1 MYRNFIDLEHLLNLF
16 EHKTSLFFFFSN
28 LFCFVSIHGFV
39 KSVRTCLLLGK
50 SSGSKGC
57 GTKWQRL
64 SSQWRLEGNG
74 KFRRLSWCHL
84 SCFRTTGKV
93 MLFPFAPHFFV
104 TPSPHA
110 CVTFELGQPS
120 LPLAHHLWLSLHTA
134 SWDLTQF
141 WIKLPTDCAYRILKV
156 TAGKSY
162 LFRVISH
169 VTLITNG
176 SSFHAP
182 SRPTTDSIRLAQFL
196 IRVTPSRG
204 GLNFVYISQR
214 AQVYKYFTFLKTK
227 FEGKQL
233 KRFSIGEWSS
243 KHWYIHGMEY
253 CSAVKR
259 NKLLTH
265 VTSWIDLRVS
275 CWVKNTQSQKVTRYI
290 IPFIQH
296 FQKWR
301 KNKDGHLI
309 RGQGSE
315 SVTIK
320 KEHEWG
326 VSVCWW
332 NCSASFL
339 NHHALLQF
347 FFLWWK
353 LKIYSQQISNV
364 Q

>member
-134 SWDLTQF
+134 S
-141 WIKLPTDCAYRILKV
+141 
-156 TAGKSY
+156 
-162 LFRVISH
+162 
-169 VTLITNG
+169 
-176 SSFHAP
+176 
-182 SRPTTDSIRLAQFL
+182 
-196 IRVTPSRG
+196 
-204 GLNFVYISQR
+204 
-214 AQVYKYFTFLKTK
+214 
-227 FEGKQL
+227 
-233 KRFSIGEWSS
+233 
-243 KHWYIHGMEY
+243 
-253 CSAVKR
+253 
-259 NKLLTH
+259 
-265 VTSWIDLRVS
+265 
-275 CWVKNTQSQKVTRYI
+275 
-290 IPFIQH
+290 
-296 FQKWR
+296 
-301 KNKDGHLI
+301 
-309 RGQGSE
+309 
-315 SVTIK
+315 
-320 KEHEWG
+320 
-326 VSVCWW
+326 
-332 NCSASFL
+332 
-339 NHHALLQF
+339 
-347 FFLWWK
+347 
-353 LKIYSQQISNV
+353 
-364 Q
+364 